1 MFKNFFIIFI
11 ISLLLSS
18 HAFPKEIL
26 NILSDAFNNNPKLN
40 AERANLKASKQDLNI
55 SRGEFLPS
63 ITISGDV
70 ATQKDKNRTDYAGSS
85 LQDTRAEPTSQ
96 SLIIKQKIFDGFTN
110 YNDVKKSNLEL
121 LSKAFERI

>member
-70 ATQKDKNRTDYAGSS
+70 ATQKDKNRTD
-85 LQDTRAEPTSQ
+85 
-96 SLIIKQKIFDGFTN
+96 
-110 YNDVKKSNLEL
+110 
-121 LSKAFERI
+121 